1 MARRSSV
8 GVPLGADCVR
18 RDNGVAIAGACAAQL
33 DTGALGSIA
42 EVRRR
47 ILVVDEDRGLVM
59 AVAMVDHGPPVTDS
73 KPKKKKKKAKGA
85 AAQPAA
91 APLSTELVGAV
102 FKMSEGKITRIET
115 LERPVAPGLAS
126 AWGEQPG

>member
-1 MARRSSV
+1 M
-8 GVPLGADCVR
+8 
-18 RDNGVAIAGACAAQL
+18 
-33 DTGALGSIA
+33 
-42 EVRRR
+42 
-47 ILVVDEDRGLVM
+47 VDEDRGLLM

-73 KPKKKKKKAKGA
+73 KPKKKKAKGA

-91 APLSTELVGAV
+91 APISTELVGAV